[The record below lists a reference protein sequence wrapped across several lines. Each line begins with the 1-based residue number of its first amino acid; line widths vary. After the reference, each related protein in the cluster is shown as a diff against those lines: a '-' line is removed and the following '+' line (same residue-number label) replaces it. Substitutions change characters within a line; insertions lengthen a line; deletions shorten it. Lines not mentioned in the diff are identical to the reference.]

1 MRFLIPAL
9 LMAAAAWGAAPSPA
23 PVAGSAAPV
32 FLAERYY
39 SAPQSQKVDP
49 PVRVGDIL
57 RFRWTG
63 EQKPPTS
70 AVEITPAEEG
80 KSLSD
85 LGWEVYSHPKDDPTS
100 AFSVIPI
107 RPGEVELPAL
117 AVRDAEKRVLGVTRP
132 LKMAI
137 APAASSEELSK
148 KPPQFLPPL
157 AMKLPWIWIIVLVAL
172 GLGLAGAVAAILW
185 RASRKSRKRPPVGG
199 VTAPRAR
206 LPEDEEALR
215 LLEKLEQQRLWLE
228 LRFKPH
234 YFGVSE
240 AMKRYIERRFGFDAA
255 ESTTREMLA
264 GLSTRGVD
272 RERIAGLSSLFER
285 LDRVKF
291 TDFVPE
297 EQECSWILEEAR
309 TWIRA
314 TRQAAPRTGG
324 ADAV

>member
-1 MRFLIPAL
+1 MKMLFAL
-9 LMAAAAWGAAPSPA
+9 ALFFSAAGAAT
-23 PVAGSAAPV
+23 VAWSASDAAPV

-49 PVRVGDIL
+49 PIRVGDIL
-57 RFRWTG
+57 RFRWIG

-70 AVEITPAEEG
+70 AVEIAPAEEG
-80 KSLSD
+80 RSLSE
-85 LGWEVYSHPKDDPTS
+85 LGWEVYSHPKDDATS

-132 LKMAI
+132 VKMSV
-137 APAASSEELSK
+137 APAASAEELSK
-148 KPPQFLPPL
+148 KAPDFLPPV
-157 AMKLPWIWIIVLVAL
+157 AMRLPWSWIIAL
-172 GLGLAGAVAAILW
+172 LAIGVILAGVVVAVLW
-185 RASRKSRKRPPVGG
+185 RTSRKLRKRPPLK
-199 VTAPRAR
+199 ASEPSRAR

-215 LLEKLEQQRLWLE
+215 LLEMLEQQRLWAE
-228 LRFKPH
+228 QRFKPH

-240 AMKRYIERRFGFDAA
+240 ALKKYIERRFGFDAA
-255 ESTTREMLA
+255 ESTTREMLL
-264 GLSTRGVD
+264 GLSERGID
-272 RERIAGLSSLFER
+272 RERLGGLSSLFEK

-309 TWIRA
+309 GWIRA
-314 TRQAAPRTGG
+314 TRQAAPKTGG
-324 ADAV
+324 VNAV

>member
-1 MRFLIPAL
+1 MRFLVPGL
-9 LMAAAAWGAAPSPA
+9 LMLATSLAAAPTPA
-23 PVAGSAAPV
+23 PVDGSAAPV

-39 SAPQSQKVDP
+39 SAPQSQTVDP

-57 RFRWTG
+57 RFRWIG

-70 AVEITPAEEG
+70 AVEITPGEEG
-80 KSLSD
+80 KSLPE

-107 RPGEVELPAL
+107 RPGDVELPAL

-132 LKMAI
+132 IKLTVA
-137 APAASSEELSK
+137 AAASAEELSK
-148 KPPQFLPPL
+148 KPPEFLPPL
-157 AMKLPWIWIIVLVAL
+157 AMQLPWIWIAVLVV
-172 GLGLAGAVAAILW
+172 LGLALAGVVAAVLW
-185 RASRKSRKRPPVGG
+185 RASRKSRKRPALSP
-199 VTAPRAR
+199 ASPPRTR

-215 LLEKLEQQRLWLE
+215 MLENLEKQRLWLE
-228 LRFKPH
+228 QRFKPH

-240 AMKRYIERRFGFDAA
+240 AMKKYIERRFGFDAA

-264 GLSTRGVD
+264 GLSTRGID
-272 RERIAGLSSLFER
+272 RERLVGLSSLFER

-297 EQECSWILEEAR
+297 EPECSWILEEAR
-309 TWIRA
+309 AWIRA

>member
-1 MRFLIPAL
+1 MKMVVALAL
-9 LMAAAAWGAAPSPA
+9 LFSIAGPAGNASPETE
-23 PVAGSAAPV
+23 PAAPV

-49 PVRVGDIL
+49 PIRVGDIL
-57 RFRWTG
+57 RFRWIG
-63 EQKPPTS
+63 EKKPPTS
-70 AVEITPAEEG
+70 AVEITPAEDG
-80 KSLSD
+80 KSLSE
-85 LGWEVYSHPKDDPTS
+85 LGWEVYSHPKDDATA

-132 LKMAI
+132 VKMSV
-137 APAASSEELSK
+137 APAASTEELSK
-148 KPPQFLPPL
+148 KAPDFLPPVG
-157 AMKLPWIWIIVLVAL
+157 MRLPWTWIIALLVLGVIVA
-172 GLGLAGAVAAILW
+172 GVVVVVLW
-185 RASRKSRKRPPVGG
+185 KASRRLRRRPPFK
-199 VTAPRAR
+199 TSEAPRAR

-215 LLEKLEQQRLWLE
+215 QLEKLEQQRLWAE
-228 LRFKPH
+228 RRFKPH

-240 AMKRYIERRFGFDAA
+240 ALKKYIERRFGFDAA

-264 GLSTRGVD
+264 GLSERGID
-272 RERIAGLSSLFER
+272 RERISALSSLFET

-297 EQECSWILEEAR
+297 EQECSWVLEEAR
-309 TWIRA
+309 GWVRS